1 MRCNRCR
8 ATTRNAGGV
17 CTTCLNNRVVEAEKM
32 GPCHA
37 CGEQSPERFLYKNE
51 LYCKTCRDELRDGK
65 VKNQNVSF
73 FGGGAGGRDDISP
86 WQENAIR
93 NLEDM

>member
-1 MRCNRCR
+1 MKCCRCR
-8 ATTRNAGGV
+8 KSTRNANGV
-17 CTTCLNNRVVEAEKM
+17 CTACLNISVKDPDKG

-37 CGEQSPERFLYKNE
+37 CKDVVGKLHEYEGK
-51 LYCKTCRDELRDGK
+51 LYCRICRNELRDGT
-65 VKNQNVSF
+65 VTNQNVTF
-73 FGGGAGGRDDISP
+73 FGGGSGGRDDISP